1 MKITTTLH
9 PNSTDSEITAVQS
22 GVRNLFYKAKERKK
36 TLIVSIKEDKTSRQL
51 RGFHRLC
58 GLIADFIS
66 ESGGIACDKEM
77 AKEYIKKQYGFI
89 SRYKG
94 LDVCKSCKNASMEEM
109 KDLIKTAEIFGAENG
124 IEDCYLLPYEQQDFE
139 KYYNVRK

>member
-9 PNSTDSEITAVQS
+9 PNSTETEITAVQI

-58 GLIADFIS
+58 GVIADFIS
-66 ESGGIACDKEM
+66 DSDGIACDKEM
-77 AKEYIKKQYGFI
+77 AKEYIKRLNGFVFI
-89 SRYKG
+89 CREREVG
-94 LDVCKSCKNASMEEM
+94 KSCKNATMEEM
-109 KDLIKTAEIFGAENG
+109 KGLIETAQVFGAENG
-124 IEDCYLLPYEQQDFE
+124 IEDCYLLPYEQQEFE
-139 KYYNVRK
+139 KYYQLKN